1 MARDGAEESDV
12 IFMEPNEKG
21 KKSNTYV
28 DSRDQFNRCRD
39 DSYSEILN
47 TDEFTRW

>member
-21 KKSNTYV
+21 KKSNTQTVQISLTGVVMTLTVKY
-28 DSRDQFNRCRD
+28 
-39 DSYSEILN
+39 YKH
-47 TDEFTRW
+47 